1 MNLKTKAKLAIIFQP
16 YMLIAC
22 LGLLAA
28 YAQYQHSENKYMVLT
43 GISFFLGNFIVYIYL
58 LLSNSMVIR
67 SMSNFLIVGICLF
80 MNGIGQGNYSFGS
93 TSSVLMSVGIL
104 LLYTYE
110 FKVAR
115 KLITDN
121 EFIKNVKGKADYT
134 LFFDDSILNGIKR
147 KFKSKNEDSAKE
159 TEKQIKR
166 NKFSHE
172 LYTYINN
179 DIVFDHKGIKDTQYS
194 FEDVKKY
201 MEDSLISIKEF
212 NNDSLKVIEMLR
224 V

>member
-1 MNLKTKAKLAIIFQP
+1 
-16 YMLIAC
+16 MLIAC

-28 YAQYQHSENKYMVLT
+28 YAQYQHSENKYLVLT
-43 GISFFLGNFIVYIYL
+43 GLSFFLGNFIVYIYL

-80 MNGIGQGNYSFGS
+80 MNGIGQGNYNLGN

-115 KLITDN
+115 RLITDN
-121 EFIKNVKGKADYT
+121 EFIKNVQGKADYT
-134 LFFDDSILNGIKR
+134 LFFDDSILNRIKR
-147 KFKSKNEDSAKE
+147 KIKSQNEVISKE
-159 TEKQIKR
+159 QEKQIKR
-166 NKFSHE
+166 PKFSHE

-179 DIVFDHKGIKDTQYS
+179 DIVFDHKGIKGTQYS

>member
-28 YAQYQHSENKYMVLT
+28 YAQYQHSENKYLVLT
-43 GISFFLGNFIVYIYL
+43 GLSFFLGNFIVYIYL

-80 MNGIGQGNYSFGS
+80 MNGIGQGNYNLGS
-93 TSSVLMSVGIL
+93 ISSVLMSVGIL

-115 KLITDN
+115 RLITDN
-121 EFIKNVKGKADYT
+121 EFIKNVQGKADYT
-134 LFFDDSILNGIKR
+134 LFFDDSILNRIKR
-147 KFKSKNEDSAKE
+147 KIKSQNEVISKE
-159 TEKQIKR
+159 QEKQIKR
-166 NKFSHE
+166 PKFSHE

-179 DIVFDHKGIKDTQYS
+179 DIVFDHKGIKGTQYS